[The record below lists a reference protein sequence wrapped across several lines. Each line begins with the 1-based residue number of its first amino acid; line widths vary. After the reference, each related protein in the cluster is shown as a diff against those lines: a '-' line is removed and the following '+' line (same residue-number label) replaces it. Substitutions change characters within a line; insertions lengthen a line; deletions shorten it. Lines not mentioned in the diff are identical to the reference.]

1 MGAAIF
7 IVKESV
13 AQGGD
18 ERGNA
23 LLIRRP
29 HDLPERR
36 FPLIVFNVL
45 PHEVDNL
52 RICFEW

>member
-7 IVKESV
+7 IVEESV